1 MVFTG
6 WKLAD
11 RHSPTPVQGRTK
23 HWVSRMGMQLCPL
36 GHSLCP
42 LWREQGRGPHHTCRD
57 RRSQLRRR
65 LSALPE
71 RGRPGPTPTFEQAIL
86 PSKHWQALQ
95 SSSHLA
101 PSGITLP
108 TVMQGRPE
116 TEADTREWEEW
127 PFWRR
132 FSRFLTPH
140 PSGVITPAALCPGT
154 TQVLPR
160 WASVPPSSAPSV
172 LGPVTGGGPCSVG
185 DEQSLSQGSLAPG
198 EPAIC

>member
-42 LWREQGRGPHHTCRD
+42 LWREQGRGPHHT
-57 RRSQLRRR
+57 
-65 LSALPE
+65 
-71 RGRPGPTPTFEQAIL
+71 FEQAIL

-116 TEADTREWEEW
+116 TSWHFA
-127 PFWRR
+127 P
-132 FSRFLTPH
+132 
-140 PSGVITPAALCPGT
+140 LCPGGQT
-154 TQVLPR
+154 HRYPLISSTQVAPKAQGEDWHSLMFILQSGPAKPGAHSQR
-160 WASVPPSSAPSV
+160 YQLSPSTQVP
-172 LGPVTGGGPCSVG
+172 L
-185 DEQSLSQGSLAPG
+185 L
-198 EPAIC
+198 